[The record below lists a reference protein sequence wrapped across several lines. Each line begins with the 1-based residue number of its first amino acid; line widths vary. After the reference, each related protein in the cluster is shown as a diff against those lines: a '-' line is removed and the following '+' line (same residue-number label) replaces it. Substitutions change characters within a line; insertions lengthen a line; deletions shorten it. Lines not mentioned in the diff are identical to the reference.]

1 MHWILDGVI
10 MEGALLHK
18 YGKDEI
24 CLSILYISML
34 LSVKNTKN
42 GSRIIDD
49 RLKSI
54 DTMRHESTAFTEF
67 SYSSFEKS
75 SIVQS

>member
-24 CLSILYISML
+24 CFSILYISML

-42 GSRIIDD
+42 GSRIIDE
-49 RLKSI
+49 RLK
-54 DTMRHESTAFTEF
+54 
-67 SYSSFEKS
+67 
-75 SIVQS
+75 

>member
-24 CLSILYISML
+24 CLSILYISMVV
-34 LSVKNTKN
+34 SVRNGKNSSLN
-42 GSRIIDD
+42 IDE
-49 RLKSI
+49 RLK
-54 DTMRHESTAFTEF
+54 
-67 SYSSFEKS
+67 
-75 SIVQS
+75 

>member
-34 LSVKNTKN
+34 VSVRNGKNSSLN
-42 GSRIIDD
+42 IDE
-49 RLKSI
+49 RLKSM

-67 SYSSFEKS
+67 SYSGFEKS
-75 SIVQS
+75 LIVQS